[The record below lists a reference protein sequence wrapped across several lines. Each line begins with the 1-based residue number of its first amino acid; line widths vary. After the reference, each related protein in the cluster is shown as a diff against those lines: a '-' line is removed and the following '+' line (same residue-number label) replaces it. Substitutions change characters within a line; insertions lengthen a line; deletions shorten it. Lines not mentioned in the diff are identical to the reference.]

1 MSRNSSY
8 GLSETATA
16 LPVVA
21 PGAANDASPGERDL
35 EALLRMQNGSPITRA
50 GLLQPRSY
58 VSSSSKS
65 SRPRHVPPAAHSQN
79 TIRDST
85 MEISSIPLSTPSR
98 LSVQSSDAF
107 IFPDVGASS
116 NEEDENGVMSAS
128 LTSDLSFK
136 HVEDV
141 TDLEA
146 STSTLSTQPGSGAV
160 TPRALQGSSQPSGL
174 SLLLARH
181 DQLSRS
187 EATSP
192 LDSETT
198 TPTAERPNM
207 MGAPLETIR
216 ENNSRSSSRE
226 VSTCSGERRRASSN
240 ESVPLLADLEAN
252 HQIYQ
257 TNGDSR
263 PEAVCKRNA
272 KGVVKDLTFRISRGS
287 GPVIKDALRS
297 IPAVILGTLL
307 NILDGISYGMIIFPA
322 AGVFTG
328 LGGVGVSM
336 FFVTAIITQLIYSAG
351 ASGFAGANGSM
362 MIEVVP
368 FFHLIA
374 NQIAE
379 DVGEHNPHAV
389 IATTMVAF
397 AFSSILTGV
406 TFFLLGA
413 LRLGSLIGFFPRH
426 ILVGCIGGV
435 GVFLV
440 ITGLTVSARI
450 SDDEFSLS
458 LETLKF
464 FVLNVHI
471 VMLWLPAFLLA
482 VLLRVIT
489 HFWEHQLIFPIYFC
503 IIPAIFYVVVAAAHT
518 DLGALRDA
526 GWLFEMSS
534 TDEPWYYFYSLFDF
548 GATDWAAFWAT
559 MPTQF
564 ALLFFNILHP
574 PLNVPALAVS
584 LNHDVDTDKELVAHG
599 YSNLLAGLIGT
610 VPNYLVYVNTLLFY
624 RVGGDTRIAGFML
637 AGATTILLLVGTG
650 PIAYIPV
657 MVVGALI
664 FVLGIDLVK
673 EALWDT
679 RHRVS
684 TSEYITIAS
693 IMICMTVWDF
703 VTGVL
708 FGIIVSCIFF
718 VVQSSQRR
726 SIRALHTGD
735 SVMSTVR
742 RPGAH
747 RAYLRDV
754 TKQTTIVR
762 LQGFMFFGTITHVEE
777 AIRAVLEESAWCR
790 TPIRFL
796 VLDLALVAGV
806 DMSAAEAFMRVQ
818 RLLAGKK
825 VVLVLCGFT
834 IDSSV
839 GRALSNVGLLDMDG
853 VELFETFSDAI
864 EWTENIYLRAW
875 FKAQKVETVPV
886 ALPGRQDD
894 VIPFPG
900 SVVDSPRRAA
910 LLDAGWRTIARDHS
924 PPGSHDAPE
933 PFNTLVRAFSSYETI
948 DRETYA
954 PLIAYLQR
962 MSVPAGS
969 VLWHQHDVPDGLYIV
984 ESGILRAT
992 YRFADPTPPMVETM
1006 VPGTIA
1012 GELSAL
1018 SGLERNATCVVER
1031 AAVVWKLNVED
1042 LARLEEDHPDL
1053 ARAFTRL
1060 VLKVAKLDY
1069 DILITALATRQ

>member
-1 MSRNSSY
+1 M
-8 GLSETATA
+8 GPALSIIQE
-16 LPVVA
+16 
-21 PGAANDASPGERDL
+21 
-35 EALLRMQNGSPITRA
+35 
-50 GLLQPRSY
+50 
-58 VSSSSKS
+58 
-65 SRPRHVPPAAHSQN
+65 SQ
-79 TIRDST
+79 
-85 MEISSIPLSTPSR
+85 
-98 LSVQSSDAF
+98 
-107 IFPDVGASS
+107 
-116 NEEDENGVMSAS
+116 
-128 LTSDLSFK
+128 
-136 HVEDV
+136 
-141 TDLEA
+141 
-146 STSTLSTQPGSGAV
+146 
-160 TPRALQGSSQPSGL
+160 
-174 SLLLARH
+174 
-181 DQLSRS
+181 
-187 EATSP
+187 
-192 LDSETT
+192 
-198 TPTAERPNM
+198 
-207 MGAPLETIR
+207 
-216 ENNSRSSSRE
+216 SRSSSSE
-226 VSTCSGERRRASSN
+226 GQSRATSEPRQHSSN
-240 ESVPLLADLEAN
+240 ESVPLLSDLEAN
-252 HQIYQ
+252 HRTYHA
-257 TNGDSR
+257 NGDSR
-263 PEAVCKRNA
+263 PDPVGKRGT
-272 KGVVKDLTFRISRGS
+272 KGVVKDVTLRISRNS
-287 GPVIKDALRS
+287 RPVLKDAVKS

-322 AGVFTG
+322 AGVFSD

-336 FFVTAIITQLIYSAG
+336 FFVSAIVTQLIYSAG

-379 DVGEHNPHAV
+379 EVGEDRPHAV

-397 AFSSILTGV
+397 AFSSILTGT
-406 TFFLLGA
+406 TFFMLGA

-440 ITGLTVSARI
+440 ITGLTVSTRI

-458 LETLKF
+458 LETFKF
-464 FVLNVHI
+464 FVLNVHNL
-471 VMLWLPAFLLA
+471 VMWLPAFCLA

-489 HFWEHQLIFPIYFC
+489 HRWQHQLIFPIYFS
-503 IIPAIFYVVVAAAHT
+503 IIPAIFYIVVAAARLNLQT
-518 DLGALRDA
+518 LRES
-526 GWLFEMSS
+526 GWLFDMGTSS
-534 TDEPWYYFYSLFDF
+534 EPWYYFYQLFDF
-548 GATDWAAFWAT
+548 GATDWSAFWAT

-574 PLNVPALAVS
+574 PLNVPALSVS

-599 YSNLLAGLIGT
+599 YSNLVAGLIGT

-624 RVGGDTRIAGFML
+624 RVGGDTRVSGFML

-650 PIAYIPV
+650 PIAFIPV

-726 SIRALHTGD
+726 SIRSLHSGD

-754 TKQTTIVR
+754 SKQTTILR
-762 LQGFMFFGTITHVEE
+762 LQGFMFFGTIAHVEE
-777 AIRAVLEESAWCR
+777 AIRGLLDDAAWR
-790 TPIRFL
+790 RNPIRFL

-806 DMSAAEAFMRVQ
+806 DMSAAEAFVRVQ
-818 RLLAGKK
+818 RLLAGKR

-834 IDSSV
+834 VESSV
-839 GRALSNVGLLDMDG
+839 GRALGNVGLLEMDG
-853 VELFETFSDAI
+853 VELFETFSDAL
-864 EWTENIYLRAW
+864 EWTENMYLRAW
-875 FKAQKVETVPV
+875 FRAQKAETLPV

-894 VIPFPG
+894 VIPFQG
-900 SVVDSPRRAA
+900 SVIDSPRRTA
-910 LLDAGWRTIARDHS
+910 LVDAGWRTIARDHT
-924 PPGSHDAPE
+924 PPDAQDAPE
-933 PFNTLVRAFSSYETI
+933 PFNTLVRAFSSYEAI

-954 PLIAYLQR
+954 PLIPYLIR
-962 MSVPAGS
+962 MSVPSGT
-969 VLWHQHDVPDGLYIV
+969 VLWTQGDAPDGLYIV

-992 YRFADPTPPMVETM
+992 YRFADPTPPMVESM

-1031 AAVVWKLNVED
+1031 SAVVWKLSMED
-1042 LARLEEDHPDL
+1042 LARLEQAHPDL